1 MSKLRRLSKKVD
13 KLRISL
19 YSAMDDVSVE
29 VSKISGVENI
39 VCTDLANDGLGVRNE
54 DDDNND
60 THIGISDLIEILEKT
75 GTITREDLES
85 TFL

>member
-19 YSAMDDVSVE
+19 YSAMDDVSGE

-39 VCTDLANDGLGVRNE
+39 VCNDLANDGLGVRIE

>member
-13 KLRISL
+13 KLRIAL
-19 YSAMDDVSVE
+19 YSAIDDVATE

-39 VCTDLANDGLGVRNE
+39 VCNDLANDGLGVRIDE
-54 DDDNND
+54 DDNGD
-60 THIGISDLIEILEKT
+60 THVGISDLIEVLEKT
-75 GTITREDLES
+75 GTITRKDLES